1 MIYLVQGDVCMREN
15 VMSFDVSALNDNQLK
30 QLIGSLD
37 SHLRYLEEHFNLK
50 VYLVNQHIAFEGE
63 NEVDI
68 LHAHKVLSAAVELIQ
83 TFQTCEPTTFLM
95 IIDHVKHGIPPI
107 THLKRVIATNA
118 NGKPIVP
125 KTYGQTLLV
134 DALQNKDMVFAL
146 GPAGTGKTY
155 ISVVYAVNALK
166 MNHVKKIILT
176 RPAVEAGENLGF
188 LPGDLKE
195 KVDPYLRPL
204 YDALYDMLGM
214 ETTNRYIE
222 KGTIEIAPLAYMRGR
237 TLDQAFVIL
246 DEAQNTTTAQMKMF
260 LTRMGNGAHMVI
272 NGDLTQVDLKKDQK
286 SGLLDASE
294 RLQNIP
300 EIAFVTLSDVDV
312 VRHPIVKK
320 ILKRYE

>member
-1 MIYLVQGDVCMREN
+1 
-15 VMSFDVSALNDNQLK
+15 MSSMPLSIRLSQLNDQQLR
-30 QLIGSLD
+30 QLCGAMD
-37 SHLRYLEEHFNLK
+37 EHLKLLEEHFESKL
-50 VYLVNQHIAFEGE
+50 YLNNQELICKSLTQE
-63 NEVDI
+63 NELMVS
-68 LHAHKVLSAAVELIQ
+68 KVVHSAIELIN
-83 TFQTCEPTTFLM
+83 TFQKCDGATFLM
-95 IIDHVKHGIPPI
+95 LIDHVKQGLPPI
-107 THLKRVIATNA
+107 THLKRVISSNA
-118 NGKPIVP
+118 QGKPILA
-125 KTYGQTLLV
+125 KTYGQAILV
-134 DALQNKDMVFAL
+134 DALQKQDMVFAL

-155 ISVVYAVNALK
+155 ISVVFAVNALK
-166 MNHVKKIILT
+166 LNHVKKIILT

-237 TLDQAFVIL
+237 TLDQAYVIL
-246 DEAQNTTTAQMKMF
+246 DEAQNTTPAQMKMF
-260 LTRMGNGAHMVI
+260 LTRMGHGAHMVI

-286 SGLLDASE
+286 SGLQDAAD
-294 RLQNIP
+294 RLQGIR

-320 ILKRYE
+320 VLKRYE

>member
-1 MIYLVQGDVCMREN
+1 MISNLTTL
-15 VMSFDVSALNDNQLK
+15 DVSYLNDQQLK
-30 QLIGSLD
+30 LLVGSMD
-37 SHLRYLEEHFNLK
+37 EHLKLLEEHFFLK
-50 VYLVNQHIAFEGE
+50 VYLSHQQLHFEPTKE
-63 NEVDI
+63 SDT
-68 LHAHKVLSAAVELIQ
+68 LHAVKVIEAAIELIQ
-83 TFQTCEPTTFLM
+83 TFQQCDPSTFLM
-95 IIDHVKHGIPPI
+95 LIEHVKQGLPPI
-107 THLKRVIATNA
+107 SHLKRVIATNA
-118 NGKPIVP
+118 QGKPIVA
-125 KTYGQTLLV
+125 KTYGQAVLV
-134 DALQNKDMVFAL
+134 DALNKKDMVFAL

-166 MNHVKKIILT
+166 LNHVKKIILT

-237 TLDQAFVIL
+237 TLDNAFVIL
-246 DEAQNTTTAQMKMF
+246 DEAQNTTMMQMKMF

-272 NGDLTQVDLKKDQK
+272 NGDLTQIDLKKDQK
-286 SGLLDASE
+286 SGLKDAAE
-294 RLQNIP
+294 RFQDIH
-300 EIAFVTLSDVDV
+300 EIAFVTLTDVDV

>member
-1 MIYLVQGDVCMREN
+1 MRQQPHTY
-15 VMSFDVSALNDNQLK
+15 DVSHLNDQQLK
-30 QLIGSLD
+30 LLLGSLD
-37 SHLRYLEEHFNLK
+37 EHLHLLEEHFHLK
-50 VYLVNQHIAFEGE
+50 IYLSSQHLHFEI
-63 NEVDI
+63 NEDSK
-68 LHAHKVLSAAVELIQ
+68 LQLAMKVLTAAVELIQ
-83 TFQTCEPTTFLM
+83 SFQALEVTTFIML
-95 IIDHVKHGIPPI
+95 IDHVKQGLPPI
-107 THLKRVIATNA
+107 QHLKKIITTNA
-118 NGKPIVP
+118 NGKPIVA
-125 KTYGQTLLV
+125 KTYGQALLV
-134 DALQNKDMVFAL
+134 EALQNKDMVFAL

-166 MNHVKKIILT
+166 LNHIKKIILT

-286 SGLLDASE
+286 SGLQDAAD

>member
-1 MIYLVQGDVCMREN
+1 
-15 VMSFDVSALNDNQLK
+15 MSSMPLSIRLSQLNDQQLR
-30 QLIGSLD
+30 QLCGAMD
-37 SHLRYLEEHFNLK
+37 EHLKLLEEHFESKL
-50 VYLVNQHIAFEGE
+50 YLNNQELICKSLTQE
-63 NEVDI
+63 NELMVS
-68 LHAHKVLSAAVELIQ
+68 KVVHSAIELIN
-83 TFQTCEPTTFLM
+83 TFQKCDGATFLM
-95 IIDHVKHGIPPI
+95 LIDHVKQGLPPI
-107 THLKRVIATNA
+107 THLKRVIASNA
-118 NGKPIVP
+118 QGKPILA
-125 KTYGQTLLV
+125 KTYGQAILV
-134 DALQNKDMVFAL
+134 DALQKQDMVFAL

-155 ISVVYAVNALK
+155 ISVVFAVNALK
-166 MNHVKKIILT
+166 LNHVKKIILT

-237 TLDQAFVIL
+237 TLDQAYVIL
-246 DEAQNTTTAQMKMF
+246 DEAQNTTPAQMKMF
-260 LTRMGNGAHMVI
+260 LTRMGHGAHMVI

-286 SGLLDASE
+286 SGLQDAAD
-294 RLQNIP
+294 RLQGIR

-320 ILKRYE
+320 VLKRYE